1 MSRIVALSILAFCVS
16 ATAAYAQLAE
26 SGYAQVN
33 IGAIASKGAGV
44 MIGFE
49 GGAAVAENIE
59 AFADLGYSSKLQPA
73 TLDPS
78 ARTIVDFL
86 QRTTGQPAGYSS
98 DAPAFF
104 GDIGAR
110 YFFKPRYGVR
120 PYGLGSVG
128 FARID
133 QQVQFTLSGNDV
145 TGSLG
150 DYGVT
155 LGEDL
160 AGAVTKAS
168 LGVGGGVMVPFRT
181 LHFDVGYTYNRIFT
195 REGTNAHRIYGGVR
209 YKF

>member
-1 MSRIVALSILAFCVS
+1 MSRIVVLSIVVFSVSVS
-16 ATAAYAQLAE
+16 AAHAQLAE
-26 SGYAQVN
+26 SGYVQANV
-33 IGAIASKGAGV
+33 GAIASKGAGV
-44 MIGFE
+44 LIAVE
-49 GGAAVAENIE
+49 GGTAVAENIE
-59 AFADLGYSSKLQPA
+59 AFADLGWSSKLQPA
-73 TLDPS
+73 TLEPS
-78 ARTIVDFL
+78 AQTIANFL
-86 QRTTGQPAGYSS
+86 QNTTGQPAAFSS

-110 YFFKPRYGVR
+110 YYFRPRAGVR

-168 LGVGGGVMVPFRT
+168 LGLGVGILVPFRT
-181 LHFDVGYTYNRIFT
+181 LLFDVGYNYNRIFT
-195 REGTNAHRIYGGVR
+195 REGTNAHRIYGGLR
-209 YKF
+209 YRF